1 MGGPSFTW
9 ADSSFVPSKIAGYAR
24 LAFAFYGFAVA
35 STHPGY
41 MMACYALSFVCD
53 ELDGRFARMLGQTS
67 TLGQVLDM
75 VTDRVATSCLL
86 ATLCVLYPRW
96 QVLFLALLS
105 LDIFSHWFQMFSTGA
120 RGNTTHKVIVER
132 GEAVGGVCW
141 VEGWCA
147 GVDCLV
153 AVELSCVLSS
163 KRRMRL

>member
-1 MGGPSFTW
+1 
-9 ADSSFVPSKIAGYAR
+9 
-24 LAFAFYGFAVA
+24 
-35 STHPGY
+35 

-120 RGNTTHKVIVER
+120 RGNTTHKVIIEEGGER
-132 GEAVGGVCW
+132 VGVVFW
-141 VEGWCA
+141 VEDRWA
-147 GVDCLV
+147 GVNCLG
-153 AVELSCVLSS
+153 AVELICIV
-163 KRRMRL
+163 

>member
-1 MGGPSFTW
+1 MGGPSF
-9 ADSSFVPSKIAGYAR
+9 ALPDSSFVPSKIAGYAR

-120 RGNTTHKVIVER
+120 RGNTTHKVIIEEGGER
-132 GEAVGGVCW
+132 VGVVFW
-141 VEGWCA
+141 VEDRWA
-147 GVDCLV
+147 GVNCLG
-153 AVELSCVLSS
+153 AVELICIV
-163 KRRMRL
+163 